1 MEQKSI
7 ILTFPKTIIEQPVI
21 SRAIKKFDVDIN
33 ILQANISPEEDGYM
47 FAIIKGDPKSIKDSL
62 DYLSGVGVKIKL
74 PKDGILRDDA
84 KCTHCGA
91 CTVHC
96 IPKALS
102 IDTDTYKVSLD
113 VEKCINC
120 KLCLSACSYG
130 AVSIGRF

>member
-7 ILTFPKTIIEQPVI
+7 ILNFPKTVIEQPVM
-21 SRAIKKFDVDIN
+21 SRVIKKFDVDIN
-33 ILQANISPEEDGYM
+33 ILQANISREEDGYM
-47 FAIIKGDPKSIKDSL
+47 FAIIKGEPKSIKDSL
-62 DYLSGVGVKIKL
+62 DYIASLGIQIKL
-74 PKDGILRDDA
+74 PKEGVIRDEA

-96 IPKALS
+96 IPQALA
-102 IDTDTYKVSLD
+102 INTDTYKVSLD
-113 VEKCINC
+113 IEKCINC